1 MKFAMKTLIAAAAF
15 SVAGLANAA
24 SATLTTGTSLT
35 DHGFILSDLTGS
47 GTLTFSTTLIG
58 ALNAGK
64 VTVTGIA
71 PATATVVNKTNAAT
85 GVVSISSA
93 SAAAPVTALTGD
105 YTATSLSVTNVATAG
120 GAFQNAAVKNI
131 ATNTGSLSI
140 TNLNVDIV
148 NKKVYADLVGAN
160 GVGALS
166 QVYLW
171 DIVNPIGG
179 STTFGLDSIPAGGGV
194 VSSTNTISGL
204 KITTDSFNIFA
215 QAMGLTANG
224 ITSLKTV
231 TDFGTIVSTISVK
244 VTPVPEPSTYALMGL
259 GLVGLGLAVRR
270 RRAS

>member
-15 SVAGLANAA
+15 TAAGMASAA
-24 SATLTTGTSLT
+24 SATLNAGGTLAVPGY
-35 DHGFILSDLTGS
+35 DLSDLTGS

-64 VTVTGIA
+64 VQVSGIA

-93 SAAAPVTALTGD
+93 SAAAPVTSLTGD
-105 YTATSLSVTNVATAG
+105 LVGSTLTVTNVGTVG
-120 GAFQNAAVKNI
+120 GAFQNAPTKNI

-140 TNLNVDIV
+140 TNLNVDLV
-148 NKKVYADLVGAN
+148 NKKVFADLVGGN
-160 GVGALS
+160 GVGSMS

-171 DIVNPIGG
+171 DIVNPIVG
-179 STTFGLDSIPAGGGV
+179 STTFTIPAAGGV
-194 VSSTNTISGL
+194 MSSTNTISGL
-204 KITTDSFNIFA
+204 KITTSSFDIFA

-231 TDFGTIVSTISVK
+231 TDFGTIVSTISAK
-244 VTPVPEPSTYALMGL
+244 ATPTIPEPSTYALMGL
-259 GLVGLGLAVRR
+259 GLVGMSLVAR
-270 RRAS
+270 RRAK